1 MDLNQNTW
9 SAYVSPACRLI
20 SLETAKETVQTGF
33 STIDW
38 EHDPEELG

>member
-1 MDLNQNTW
+1 MDANKNTR
-9 SAYVSPACRLI
+9 SEYVSPAGRLI